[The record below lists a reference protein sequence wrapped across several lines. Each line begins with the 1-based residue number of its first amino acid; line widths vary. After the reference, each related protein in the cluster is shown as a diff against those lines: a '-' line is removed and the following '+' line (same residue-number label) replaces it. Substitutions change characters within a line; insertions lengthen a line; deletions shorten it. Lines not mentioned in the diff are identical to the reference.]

1 MKLNKKMTGAA
12 LAVGVAAAAAGLAF
26 GVSPAHAEAKI
37 LGADS
42 KDAISGQYIVV
53 YEDGVKTSQAKSL
66 ASDVGAK
73 VRKTFD
79 SFNGVSVSASESEA
93 KELAADPDVAYV
105 QANLTHTVS
114 GTQDSPPSWGQ
125 DRVDQEATEGDD
137 AYNYPDSA
145 GEGVTSY
152 TIDTGVDYE
161 HPDFEGRTA
170 EGYDAV
176 DGDTDP
182 ADGHGHGTHVTGTIA
197 GTDYGLAKNATIVGV
212 RVLDDNGSGTTE
224 QVAGGIDWVTENHGE
239 NAVANMSLGG
249 PADQVLDDATTKSI
263 ESGVT
268 YAVAAGNES
277 SDACGVSPARVSEAI
292 TAGATDNTDTQAY
305 FSNFGECV
313 DIYAPGVDIVS
324 AAPGGGE
331 ATMSGTSMA
340 SPHVAGAA
348 VLYLGANPGAA
359 PADVKAALTENA
371 LADVVQNPGEGS
383 PNLLLNTQFL
393 LEG

>member
-1 MKLNKKMTGAA
+1 MKLNKTTGAA
-12 LAVGVAAAAAGLAF
+12 LAIGVAAAAAALVV
-26 GVSPAHAEAKI
+26 GVSPAHADAKI
-37 LGADS
+37 IGADS
-42 KDAISGQYIVV
+42 KNAVSGQYIVA
-53 YEDGVKTSQAKSL
+53 YEDGVKMSDGKSM

-79 SFNGVSVSASESEA
+79 SINAVSVSASEEEA
-93 KELAADPDVAYV
+93 KELAGDSDVKYV
-105 QANLTHTVS
+105 QANLKHTVS
-114 GTQDSPPSWGQ
+114 GTQDNPPSWGQ
-125 DRVDQEATEGDD
+125 DRVDQEAAEGDSK
-137 AYNYPDSA
+137 YNYPDSA

-152 TIDTGVDYE
+152 TIDTGVAYD

-170 EGYDAV
+170 EGFDAV

-197 GTDYGLAKNATIVGV
+197 GTEFGLAKKATIVGV
-212 RVLDDNGSGTTE
+212 RVLDDQGSGTTE
-224 QVAGGIDWVTENHGE
+224 QVAGGIDWVTENHAE
-239 NAVANMSLGG
+239 NSVANMSLGG
-249 PADQVLDDATTKSI
+249 PEDQVLDDATTKSI

-277 SDACGVSPARVSEAI
+277 SDACGVSPARVPEAI
-292 TAGATDNTDTQAY
+292 TAGATDNTDAQAD
-305 FSNFGECV
+305 FSNFGKCV
-313 DIYAPGVDIVS
+313 DVYAPGVDIVS

-348 VLYLGANPGAA
+348 ALYVGANPGAA
-359 PADVKAALTENA
+359 PADVAKALTENA
-371 LADVVQNPGEGS
+371 LKDVVQNPGEGS

-393 LEG
+393 QG